1 MEIAL
6 RVLSPR
12 PAPPGGNTVA
22 RFDLET
28 DDGIRIRDLK
38 LVESAGGWRVYGPKH
53 HGQSIITFPAGLVD
67 RIATEALRHVGTA
80 T

>member
-1 MEIAL
+1 MRII
-6 RVLSPR
+6 SIR

-28 DDGIRIRDLK
+28 DDGMRIRDLK
-38 LVESAGGWRVYGPKH
+38 LVDAHGGWRVYGPKH
-53 HGQSIITFPAGLVD
+53 HGQSIVTFPPVFVD
-67 RIATEALRHVGTA
+67 RIATEALRHVRTA